1 MWIGSL
7 IGKLAYRV
15 AGKRRRIA
23 EINIRLCFPALGGQQ
38 QEQLVKD
45 HFDSIGKGII
55 ETALCWWGHESQL
68 RRLYTVSGIEHL
80 EKALAQ
86 GKGVILLSAH
96 FTTLEIGGRLLSLDV
111 PFHVLYRPHKNPLFE
126 HVMHKAR
133 TRRFEKAIPKDHT
146 RALLKSLSSGMPVW
160 FAPDQNHAGDH
171 SVFVPFFG
179 IAASTL
185 TTTARIAKLSGASV
199 VPFFQQRLEN
209 ERGYKLTLYPVLKD
223 FPSGDLIKD
232 TARINELIEQEVRKM
247 PQQYLWVHRR
257 FKTQASSEATPYD

>member
-1 MWIGSL
+1 
-7 IGKLAYRV
+7 
-15 AGKRRRIA
+15 
-23 EINIRLCFPALGGQQ
+23 
-38 QEQLVKD
+38 
-45 HFDSIGKGII
+45 
-55 ETALCWWGHESQL
+55 
-68 RRLYTVSGIEHL
+68 
-80 EKALAQ
+80 
-86 GKGVILLSAH
+86 
-96 FTTLEIGGRLLSLDV
+96 
-111 PFHVLYRPHKNPLFE
+111 
-126 HVMHKAR
+126 
-133 TRRFEKAIPKDHT
+133 
-146 RALLKSLSSGMPVW
+146 MPVW